1 MQAWKIDENND
12 YNDHNVRVPKAHQI
26 GVGQFQG
33 KSHMEHIFWVLF
45 TVLSSKLDI
54 YGSQICHNFFFQK
67 VSGFYFAEYIF
78 NLIFQVIRV
87 TWTH

>member
-33 KSHMEHIFWVLF
+33 KSHMEHIFWVLY

-54 YGSQICHNFFFQK
+54 YGSQICHNFFFSKSKWILFCGIHLQLNF
-67 VSGFYFAEYIF
+67 SGY
-78 NLIFQVIRV
+78 
-87 TWTH
+87 